1 MAETSKGMYWTGWVL
16 SALPC
21 LMLGSG
27 AVNAIFIKSQQV
39 IDGTTHM
46 GYPLSTLTVLG
57 AVELFCVILYLI
69 PRTAVLGAILMTA
82 YFGGAVA
89 SHIRIGESIWFVPVL
104 FGVVVWLGLW
114 LRDTR
119 LRALLPLS

>member
-16 SALPC
+16 SVLPC

-39 IDGTTHM
+39 IDGTAHL
-46 GYPLSTLTVLG
+46 GYPLSTLTIMGVI
-57 AVELFCVILYLI
+57 ELLCVVFYLI

-89 SHIRIGESIWFVPVL
+89 SHIRIGESMWFVAVI
-104 FGVVVWLGLW
+104 FGVIVWLGLW